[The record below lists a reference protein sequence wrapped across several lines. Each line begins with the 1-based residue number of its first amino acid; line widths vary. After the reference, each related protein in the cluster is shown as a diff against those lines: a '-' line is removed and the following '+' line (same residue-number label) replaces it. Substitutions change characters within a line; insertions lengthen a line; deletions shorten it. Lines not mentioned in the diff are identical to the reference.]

1 MGLLPLLFFDG
12 DLLFGFAFAFLGV
25 FLPFDFVGEDA
36 VSCRSNSSSS
46 SSSSSSI
53 SAALRFLV

>member
-12 DLLFGFAFAFLGV
+12 DLLFGFAFLGV